1 MTSIDRGSPPGP
13 SALEGL
19 ITRWKMKLGTLI
31 YIRQRHDCPIR
42 LS

>member
-1 MTSIDRGSPPGP
+1 MTSMDRGSPPGP

-19 ITRWKMKLGTLI
+19 TTRWKMKLETLI
-31 YIRQRHDCPIR
+31 YIRQRHDSAIR